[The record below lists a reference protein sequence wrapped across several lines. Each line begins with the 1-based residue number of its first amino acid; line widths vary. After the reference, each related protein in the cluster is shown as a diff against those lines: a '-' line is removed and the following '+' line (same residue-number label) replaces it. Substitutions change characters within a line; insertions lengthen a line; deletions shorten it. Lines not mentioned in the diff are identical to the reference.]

1 MSEQDELKWL
11 RQLKAGD
18 DRAFKLLFERYYAS
32 LCAFATSFVNDPDVA
47 EDIVQEIFFKLYAD
61 KPTFEVV
68 VALKSY
74 LYLVTKNQCLN
85 YLKHVR
91 IEQEYLSSIEE
102 REQTTFFFNQIVEQE
117 LLALLS
123 EAIQDLPEQTGQV
136 FQLVMEGFDNA
147 EIAERLNLSIDSV
160 KSHKKRGKQFLK
172 RRLGDI
178 TAILL
183 LLSNC

>member
-1 MSEQDELKWL
+1 M
-11 RQLKAGD
+11 
-18 DRAFKLLFERYYAS
+18 LFEKYYAP
-32 LCAFATSFVNDPDVA
+32 LCAFATGFVNDAAAA
-47 EDIVQEIFFKLYAD
+47 EDIVQEIFFKLYTD
-61 KPTFEVV
+61 KPTFEAV

-91 IEQEYLSSIEE
+91 IEQEYVSLMDEKE
-102 REQTTFFFNQIVEQE
+102 KTTFFFNQIVEQE
-117 LLALLS
+117 LLMLLS
-123 EAIQDLPEQTGQV
+123 EAIEDLPEQTGKV

-147 EIAERLNLSIDSV
+147 EIAEKLNLSIDSV

-172 RRLGDI
+172 NRLSDI

-183 LLSNC
+183 ILSNC